1 MEALTYL
8 PAAWPERG
16 AVLRSYQALMRGMVT
31 QQAADGMWRQVVDE
45 PGSYREFTVTAMM
58 VAAMARGLRLG
69 WIDASYRPVVDRA
82 WRGLLARIAEDG
94 TLIDVCT
101 GTGAGPTKM
110 YYLNR
115 AGLTGPD
122 NRGGGMALTAAIEME
137 ELARAGARR

>member
-1 MEALTYL
+1 
-8 PAAWPERG
+8 
-16 AVLRSYQALMRGMVT
+16 MVP

-101 GTGAGPTKM
+101 GTGAGPTKV

-115 AGLTGPD
+115 A
-122 NRGGGMALTAAIEME
+122 AAD
-137 ELARAGARR
+137 RAGRSRRRRWR